1 MLYKVMSR
9 GTIVSPPE
17 GLSSSW
23 PAARGV
29 AHPESCQ
36 ALTRSTCRSGRR
48 TQAAPE
54 AQISFMRRKTFEE
67 YSSHLDRYEEAE
79 TAAVIGV
86 CRSAAVFH

>member
-9 GTIVSPPE
+9 GTIVSPQE

-23 PAARGV
+23 PVARGV

-54 AQISFMRRKTFEE
+54 A
-67 YSSHLDRYEEAE
+67 
-79 TAAVIGV
+79 
-86 CRSAAVFH
+86 